1 MWACVGWNG
10 LVACVGRGVVVAL
23 QATKYERTNK
33 SGDHMSGASEISI
46 TNAANAVEL
55 ESPKFYYFCHEPG
68 YYM

>member
-1 MWACVGWNG
+1 V
-10 LVACVGRGVVVAL
+10 LFSI
-23 QATKYERTNK
+23 ATFINTFA
-33 SGDHMSGASEISI
+33 GAVSCRRSSNLKIDK